1 MAVTLHPHQLKAIGE
16 MHNGCILA
24 GDVGSGKSHTAI
36 AYFLTKEVRAE
47 LPINGAGDYQSPKF
61 PRDLYIITT
70 AKKRDSIEW
79 VEVAAAFNLSTERG
93 SSLGEIQVK
102 VDSWNNIINYEK
114 VKDGFFIFD
123 EQRLVGAGA
132 WVQAFLKIAKANR
145 WVMLSATPGDNW
157 MDYAPVFIANGFYKN
172 RTEFIK
178 RHVVYSRFSKFPK
191 VDRFVEQGHLE
202 HLRRRVL
209 VDMPFARHTK
219 RHVLNIMVA
228 HSEVLFDRAWKDR
241 WHVYDER
248 PLKDVGEL
256 FQVARKIVN
265 SDVSR
270 LGAVMEL
277 MEKHPRI
284 IIFYNFN
291 YELTA
296 LRTLGTTLNITL
308 GEWNGHKHEEVPTTE
323 RWLYLVQYTAGAE
336 GWNCVETDAIIFY
349 SLNYSYKI
357 NEQAKGR
364 IDRMNTPYID
374 LYYYVLR
381 SASKI
386 DQYIMLALAGKK
398 NFNEKVIK
406 W

>member
-1 MAVTLHPHQLKAIGE
+1 
-16 MHNGCILA
+16 MHNGCVLT

-36 AYFLTKEVRAE
+36 GYFLIKEAGVE
-47 LPINGAGDYQSPKF
+47 LPVNGVGEYRSPKH
-61 PRDLYIITT
+61 PLDLYIITT

-79 VEVAAAFNLSTERG
+79 VEVAAAFNLSTARG
-93 SSLGEIQVK
+93 SSIGEIQVTI
-102 VDSWNNIINYEK
+102 DSWNNIINYEG
-114 VKDGFFIFD
+114 VKNAFFIFD

-132 WVQAFLKIAKANR
+132 WVQAFLKIAKTNR
-145 WVMLSATPGDNW
+145 WVVLSATPGDNW
-157 MDYAPVFIANGFYKN
+157 MDFAPVFIANGFYNN

-178 RHVVYSRFSKFPK
+178 QHVVYSRFSKFPK
-191 VDRFVEQGHLE
+191 VDRYVEQGHLE
-202 HLRRRVL
+202 RLKRRVL

-219 RHVLNIMVA
+219 RHVLNVMVA
-228 HSEVLFDRAWKDR
+228 HNESLFERAWKDR

-248 PLKDVGEL
+248 PLRDVGEL
-256 FQVARKIVN
+256 FQIARKIVN

-277 MEKHPRI
+277 SEKHPRL

-291 YELTA
+291 YELDA
-296 LRTLGTTLNITL
+296 LRTLGTTISIPL
-308 GEWNGHKHEEVPTTE
+308 GEWNGHKHEQVPETE
-323 RWLYLVQYTAGAE
+323 KWLYLVQYTAGAE
-336 GWNCVETDAIIFY
+336 GWNCVATDAMIFY

-374 LYYYVLR
+374 LYYYILR

-386 DQYIMLALAGKK
+386 DQYIILALAGKK
-398 NFNEKVIK
+398 SFNEKVIK